1 LLQFLLLTAARR
13 GEATEMVW
21 AELDGTDWVLP
32 AVRNKVKAD
41 LVRPLSS
48 AALTVLAKLP
58 RFAGCDLVFTT
69 DGRRAISGFDHF
81 KKHFDA
87 ACSVTNW
94 RLHDLR
100 RTSRSLMSRAG
111 VNADI
116 AERMLGHTIGG
127 VRKTYDRHEY
137 HSEKKIGFEKL
148 ARQIEL
154 IINPQFNIS
163 QLRGAGRR

>member
-1 LLQFLLLTAARR
+1 
-13 GEATEMVW
+13 MVW

-32 AVRNKVKAD
+32 AARNKVKTD
-41 LVRPLSS
+41 LVRPLSGT
-48 AALTVLAKLP
+48 ALSVLAKLP
-58 RFAGCDLVFTT
+58 RFVDCDLIFTN
-69 DGRRAISGFDHF
+69 DGRRTISGFDHF
-81 KKHFDA
+81 KARFDA
-87 ACSVTNW
+87 ACGVTNW

-100 RTSRSLMSRAG
+100 RTARSLMSRAG

-137 HSEKKIGFEKL
+137 HAEKKAGFEKL

-154 IINPQFNIS
+154 TINPQPNVS
-163 QLRGAGRR
+163 QLRGARRG